1 VGKDGRA
8 CPVNARPYQ
17 KLKRTA
23 VPAMCRADEFPQGE
37 VYAILRLGG

>member
-1 VGKDGRA
+1 MSGQR
-8 CPVNARPYQ
+8 RPYQ

-23 VPAMCRADEFPQGE
+23 VPAACGADEFPRGE